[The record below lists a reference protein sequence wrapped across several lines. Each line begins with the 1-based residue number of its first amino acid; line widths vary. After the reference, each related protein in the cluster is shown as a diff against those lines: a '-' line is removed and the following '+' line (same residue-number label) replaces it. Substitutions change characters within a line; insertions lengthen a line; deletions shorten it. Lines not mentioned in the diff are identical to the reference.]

1 MRKTNPL
8 HLFTFG
14 LQRTA
19 GPYRWVKLRNTQR
32 EQMFSGLPRVTDIVR
47 PVRLVRFV
55 PNPEVAASLDPSS
68 TSGSKVAGTPA
79 KRMAK
84 KYFVPSFE
92 ARL

>member
-1 MRKTNPL
+1 VPVEEPS
-8 HLFTFG
+8 
-14 LQRTA
+14 TA
-19 GPYRWVKLRNTQR
+19 
-32 EQMFSGLPRVTDIVR
+32 S
-47 PVRLVRFV
+47 
-55 PNPEVAASLDPSS
+55 NPEVAASLDPSS

>member
-1 MRKTNPL
+1 MSEKC
-8 HLFTFG
+8 
-14 LQRTA
+14 
-19 GPYRWVKLRNTQR
+19 
-32 EQMFSGLPRVTDIVR
+32 
-47 PVRLVRFV
+47 

-84 KYFVPSFE
+84 EYFVPSFE